1 MSDADLKVI
10 ASSTGFR
17 DWSRRSA
24 NSLGFMVCALGLGY
38 AYFVQVGQGVE
49 PCPLCIFQRLA
60 LLAVGLLFL
69 LAALH
74 NPQDWGAKVY
84 GVLIDLAATVG
95 LLIAGRHVWIQNL
108 PPEEAPRCG
117 PGLDYML
124 QNFPLGEALR
134 EVLTGSGE
142 CAKVDWTL
150 LGLSMPVWNILLFFG
165 LGAFGLMANW
175 RLRR

>member
-1 MSDADLKVI
+1 MTDADLKVG
-10 ASSTGFR
+10 AGPAGFR
-17 DWSRRSA
+17 QWSRRWA
-24 NSLGFMVCALGLGY
+24 NSLGFGVCALGLGY

-60 LLAVGLLFL
+60 LLGVGLLFL

-74 NPQDWGAKVY
+74 NPQEWGARIY
-84 GVLIDLAATVG
+84 GIFIDLAATVG
-95 LLIAGRHVWIQNL
+95 VLIAGRHVWIQQL
-108 PPEEAPRCG
+108 PPEAAPGCG
-117 PGLDYML
+117 PGLTYML

-150 LGLSMPVWNILLFFG
+150 LGLSMPVWNVALFLG
-165 LGAFGLMANW
+165 LGAFGLLANW

>member
-1 MSDADLKVI
+1 MSDADLKAI
-10 ASSTGFR
+10 ASSTDFR
-17 DWSRRSA
+17 GWSRRST
-24 NSLGFMVCALGLGY
+24 NGLGFMVCALGLGY